1 MLLGCALASA
11 DVHAHAF
18 SLSCVQPPARTTGGP
33 LNAAARPASQVNGTA
48 TPTTLFGALPS
59 PLPRSRVRG
68 AVVGRAHASL
78 PLRVVLLQR
87 GAPTVL
93 AALPACLSASACG
106 AAGAAAARCAD
117 CAGSATCLP
126 CCLCAWCCWCCC
138 GAVRP
143 NCAGCAALPACLPAS
158 TCACGAATY
167 VCPDDCTGMGEGHC
181 GTDEPARTGMEGRD
195 ATWLCSCRCRRG
207 RHSPLCLSL
216 RLGPVPTLQSPP
228 CTASRA
234 QSSRACSQTR
244 TCVLSLLRAAPGSH
258 HRWPPQCRRQACL
271 AGYCGGRFVHRRAL
285 NPLRPACP
293 VLSCP
298 LTHTYLH

>member
-106 AAGAAAARCAD
+106 AAGAAAARCAL
-117 CAGSATCLP
+117 TVL
-126 CCLCAWCCWCCC
+126 
-138 GAVRP
+138 
-143 NCAGCAALPACLPAS
+143 AALPACIPAS

-181 GTDEPARTGMEGRD
+181 RTGEPALALAWRD
-195 ATWLCSCRCRRG
+195 ATLLGCARASADVAAT
-207 RHSPLCLSL
+207 CLSASL
-216 RLGPVPTLQSPP
+216 RRLPPCRDTAATETEVPASGKQCTHPARLHYCTTTASLPLVAFSRLGLRKTGPP
-228 CTASRA
+228 LN
-234 QSSRACSQTR
+234 
-244 TCVLSLLRAAPGSH
+244 VL
-258 HRWPPQCRRQACL
+258 
-271 AGYCGGRFVHRRAL
+271 
-285 NPLRPACP
+285 
-293 VLSCP
+293 
-298 LTHTYLH
+298 